1 MDNLFAQADQLLEE
15 IKNTPVENQD
25 GLEQFRIRFLG
36 SKGALKNLF
45 AEMATLPPE
54 HRKAFGLKANL
65 IKQAAEERLQA
76 LSELFSKNGL
86 QQEPLP
92 DHTAPGYPKGFGT
105 RHPVSLTREQMTD
118 IFTRIGFEV
127 KEGPEIETDWY
138 NFSSLNMPEDHPARD
153 MQDTFYLSEDQSQLL
168 RTHTSSVQIRVM
180 ETHKPPIRAV
190 FPGRVYRNE
199 TITARSLCTFHQLE
213 GLYIDQEVS
222 FADLKQTIYFFAQS
236 MFGEKTE
243 IRFRPSY
250 FPFTEPSAEIDISCF
265 VCGAK
270 GCPVCKQS
278 GWVEIG
284 GCGMVDPA
292 VMTNCGID
300 PEKHS
305 GFAFGMGVER
315 ITMLKY
321 QVSDIRLFLENDIRF
336 LEQFRTA

>member
-1 MDNLFAQADQLLEE
+1 MDNLFEQADQLLED
-15 IKNTPVENQD
+15 IKNTPIENQES
-25 GLEQFRIRFLG
+25 LEQFRIRFLG

-45 AEMATLPPE
+45 SGMASLPSE
-54 HRKAFGLKANL
+54 QRKAFGQKANL
-65 IKQAAEERLQA
+65 IKQAAEERLQS
-76 LSELFSKNGL
+76 LSELFSSENM
-86 QQEPLP
+86 QREPLP
-92 DHTAPGYPKGFGT
+92 DHTAPGFPKTFGT

-180 ETHKPPIRAV
+180 EKHRPPIRAV

-270 GCPVCKQS
+270 GCPVCKHS

-300 PEKHS
+300 PEKYS